1 MVNFW
6 EAITKKI
13 HYAILDWYV
22 HDIVAKWKFP
32 KYYPKYKVAD
42 HTKNQSKQPWYTQ
55 WMVSNLLKIKI
66 LYNFTNV

>member
-42 HTKNQSKQPWYTQ
+42 HTKNQSKQPWYT
-55 WMVSNLLKIKI
+55 
-66 LYNFTNV
+66 